1 MQNRH
6 LPLIALLALAACVA
20 APPPPAPKP
29 APVTPPVV
37 TAPPPAPAPR
47 LAGDWND
54 WPFAPGDWT
63 YRRDARG
70 SIGLFGSMG
79 QNARVTL
86 RCDVQAGKLYLSR
99 EGSGSGQ
106 RMVVRTSS
114 MMKEFAARPTGGT
127 PPYVATEILPSDP
140 ILDAMAFSRGR
151 VLVDVDGQQPT
162 VLPSWA
168 EITRIVE
175 DCRR

>member
-1 MQNRH
+1 MQTRH
-6 LPLIALLALAACVA
+6 LTLIALLALAACVA
-20 APPPPAPKP
+20 PPPPAAPKP
-29 APVTPPVV
+29 APISPPVV
-37 TAPPPAPAPR
+37 AAPAPAPR
-47 LAGDWND
+47 LNGDWND
-54 WPFAPGDWT
+54 WPFTPGEWT

-70 SIGLFGSMG
+70 SIGLFGTMG

-99 EGSGSGQ
+99 EGSGSGH
-106 RMVVRTSS
+106 RMIVRTSA
-114 MMKEFAARPTGGT
+114 MMKEFMAKPTGGA
-127 PPYVATEILPSDP
+127 PAYLATEIMPSDA